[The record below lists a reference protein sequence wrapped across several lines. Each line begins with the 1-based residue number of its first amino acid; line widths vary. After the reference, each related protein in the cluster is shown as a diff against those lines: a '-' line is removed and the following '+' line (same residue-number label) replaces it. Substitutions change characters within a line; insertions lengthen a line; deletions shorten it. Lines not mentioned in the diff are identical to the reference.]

1 MIVIYSK
8 KFRKSYKKLSF
19 KLQEQF
25 KQRRNLFLANPFDL
39 ILNNHRLHDPY
50 AGCRSI
56 NITGDYRA
64 VFYDENQDTVRFV
77 AIGTHHDLFST

>member
-8 KFRKSYKKLSF
+8 KFQRNYKKLSR

-25 KQRRNLFLANPFDL
+25 KQRRNLFLEDQFNP
-39 ILNNHRLHDPY
+39 ILNNHQLHNPY

-64 VFYDENQDTVRFV
+64 IYYHENLDIVRFIAV
-77 AIGTHHDLFST
+77 GTHHDLFGT

>member
-8 KFRKSYKKLSF
+8 KFRRNYKKLPF

-25 KQRRNLFLANPFDL
+25 KQRRRLFLANPFDL
-39 ILNNHRLHDPY
+39 ILNNHALHDPY
-50 AGCRSI
+50 VGCRSI

-64 VFYDENQDTVRFV
+64 IFYQENESVIHFLI
-77 AIGTHHDLFST
+77 IGTHHELFGT